1 MQQRQDT
8 HKPCPGTTGRMSW
21 MRAGE
26 QPTRME
32 DEFDSMYE
40 TFRALLDVFPPAES
54 VKRLEQFG
62 ISPDIVQQI
71 RERHEEQRMRIRE
84 LDGPHVVVLG
94 NRDTWYTGPQAK
106 DKIWPAVVDRL
117 RRDGWQQRP
126 AIARLDDSSSRVV
139 SLLNHPKERSF
150 STRGL
155 VVGHVQSGK
164 TTNFTSVMAK
174 AADRGYKLFIV
185 LAGIHNGLRRQTQ
198 ARLVEQ
204 LVEPNPSLWSQL
216 TGIDRDFTPQENPA
230 SYFGKSNKT
239 HVLCVVK
246 KNATVLRK
254 LARWLE
260 KASDYLGDCPA
271 LIIDDE
277 ADQATVATKSIN
289 PLILSIMNS
298 LPKSAYVGYT
308 ASPFANLL
316 IDPSAEDLY
325 PRDFIVSLPKPDH
338 HFGTEVLFGRY
349 ALDGEDPEQVDD
361 GYDMIRS
368 VPEGD
373 VACVR
378 PLSRAAVEGFEP
390 VITDTLRQA
399 VEYFWLVT
407 AARRV
412 RATGNPHNTMLIH
425 TSVNTAVHNS
435 FRIPLERMR
444 DNAADLMG
452 DEERLARLRELW
464 DGETSHVPAE
474 DFGERK
480 VEFEELLPHLPSTID
495 RCRVVMDNSS
505 SEDRLDYGNGPVV
518 AIAVGGNTLSRGL
531 TLEGLSVSYFVRAV
545 SAYDTLLQMGRWFG
559 FRNGYAD
566 LPRIWMTDELAE
578 WFRHLATV
586 ETEMRRD
593 IDLYMTEDVNPLS
606 FAVRLRT
613 HPALRVTAAA
623 KMHDAVAAASAYG
636 GQRVQTHY
644 FHTDADW
651 LTKNI
656 NAARTLVA
664 AARSISSEVDE
675 RPKEGHYVF
684 HDVPHEVVTSFL
696 GSYQFHERSP
706 NTSKLI
712 VEYIDNRAATAGS
725 LRRWNVA
732 VVGTPQGRPGNDFTF
747 APGVTVGRAVRSRL
761 DVAGPVD
768 IKTLM
773 SPRDAA
779 VDLTGYKANWVEDDF
794 RKQRRA
800 QRPDTGL
807 LVLYPIDK
815 TSAPPVSG
823 SDVHAPA
830 SGRKRRVPLDAEE
843 HVIGV
848 ALVFPEPSAG
858 DSLVEGYISADLSKV
873 SLEDE
878 DYSFLDNEDS

>member
-1 MQQRQDT
+1 MT
-8 HKPCPGTTGRMSW
+8 
-21 MRAGE
+21 
-26 QPTRME
+26 
-32 DEFDSMYE
+32 DEFDAMYE
-40 TFRALLDVFPPAES
+40 TFQAILDAFPPSEA
-54 VKRLEQFG
+54 VKRLELLG
-62 ISPDIVQQI
+62 ASSEIVQQI
-71 RERHEEQRMRIRE
+71 RDRHEQQTIRIKE
-84 LDGPHVVVLG
+84 LEEPHAVVLG
-94 NRDTWYTGPQAK
+94 NRDTWYTGPQPK
-106 DKIWPAVVDRL
+106 DKCWPAIEDLLVK
-117 RRDGWQQRP
+117 DGWP
-126 AIARLDDSSSRVV
+126 KETAIKNLDESSTRVV
-139 SLLNHPKERSF
+139 SLLNHPKEKAF

-198 ARLVEQ
+198 ARLVQQ
-204 LVEPNPSLWSQL
+204 LVEPNPSMWSQL
-216 TGIDRDFTPQENPA
+216 TDLDKDFTPQANPA

-254 LARWLE
+254 LATWLD
-260 KASDYLGDCPA
+260 KAADYLKDCPA

-289 PLILSIMNS
+289 PLILSMMKS
-298 LPKSAYVGYT
+298 LPRSAYVGYT

-325 PRDFIVSLPKPDH
+325 PRDFVVNLPKPEG

-349 ALDGEDPEQVDD
+349 ALDGEDPDHVDD
-361 GYDMIRS
+361 GHDMIRS
-368 VPEGD
+368 VPDDD
-373 VACVR
+373 VPCVR
-378 PLSRAAVEGFEP
+378 PETKADIEGFEP
-390 VITDTLRQA
+390 IVTDTLRRA

-412 RATGNPHNTMLIH
+412 RRTGNPHNTMLIH
-425 TSVNTAVHNS
+425 TSVNTSVHNS
-435 FRIPLERMR
+435 FERPLQQLLNR
-444 DNAADLMG
+444 AAQNLSDKVFLS
-452 DEERLARLRELW
+452 RLRDLW
-464 DGETSHVPAE
+464 DQETARVPAA
-474 DFGERK
+474 DFGETK
-480 VEFEELLPHLPSTID
+480 VPFDDLLPELPEVLRS
-495 RCRVVMDNSS
+495 CRIIMDNSS
-505 SEDRLDYGNGPVV
+505 SDARLDYENGPVV

-593 IDLYMTEDVNPLS
+593 IDIYMTESETPTT

-623 KMHDAVAAASAYG
+623 KMRDAVTAASSYG
-636 GQRVQTHY
+636 GKRVQTHY
-644 FHTDADW
+644 FHTNADW
-651 LTKNI
+651 LLGNM
-656 NAARTLVA
+656 A
-664 AARSISSEVDE
+664 AARELVSAARSNAVRVESRSAEGRYIFREVPYD
-675 RPKEGHYVF
+675 F
-684 HDVPHEVVTSFL
+684 VTDFL
-696 GSYQFHERSP
+696 GSYKFHEKSP
-706 NTSKLI
+706 ENDADLI
-712 VEYIDNRAATAGS
+712 SGYIHKRVAAGS

-732 VVGTPQGRPGNDFTF
+732 IVGNPTGEPFTF
-747 APGVTVGRAVRSRL
+747 APGVSVGRNNRSR
-761 DVAGPVD
+761 VAVANSVPDFAD

-773 SPRDAA
+773 SRRDAA
-779 VDLTGYKANWVEDDF
+779 VDLSGDAAKLTEKGIIDE
-794 RKQRRA
+794 RRI
-800 QRPDTGL
+800 QLPDTGL

-815 TSAPPVSG
+815 TSEPGPGKKLRAP
-823 SDVHAPA
+823 
-830 SGRKRRVPLDAEE
+830 LNAEE

-848 ALVFPEPSAG
+848 GLVFPEPQHG
-858 DSLVEGYISADLSKV
+858 DSTVEKYISADLSGV
-873 SLEDE
+873 RLEDE
-878 DYSFLDNEDS
+878 DFSLLEGEDA

>member
-1 MQQRQDT
+1 MT
-8 HKPCPGTTGRMSW
+8 
-21 MRAGE
+21 
-26 QPTRME
+26 
-32 DEFDSMYE
+32 DEIDGMYE
-40 TFRALLDVFPPAES
+40 TFKALLDSFTPSES

-62 ISPDIVQQI
+62 ITPEIIQKI
-71 RERHEEQRMRIRE
+71 RERHERQTIRIKE
-84 LDGPHVVVLG
+84 LEEPHAVVLG
-94 NRDTWYTGPQAK
+94 NRDTWYTGPQSK
-106 DKIWPAVVDRL
+106 DKCWPAIVNLL
-117 RRDGWQQRP
+117 RKDGWSEEP
-126 AIARLDDSSSRVV
+126 AIRNLDDSSTRVV
-139 SLLNHPKERSF
+139 SLLNHPKERTF

-155 VVGHVQSGK
+155 VVGYVQSGK

-198 ARLVEQ
+198 ARLVQQ
-204 LVEPNPSLWSQL
+204 LVEQNPAMWSQL
-216 TGIDRDFTPQENPA
+216 TGVDRDFTPQENPA
-230 SYFGKSNKT
+230 SYFGKSNRT

-254 LARWLE
+254 LARWLK
-260 KASDYLGDCPA
+260 KASEYLEDCPA

-289 PLILSIMNS
+289 PLILEIMGC
-298 LPKSAYVGYT
+298 LPRCAYVGYT

-316 IDPSAEDLY
+316 IDPSADDLY
-325 PRDFIVSLPKPDH
+325 PKDFVVNLPKPDG

-368 VPEGD
+368 VPVED
-373 VACVR
+373 VPCVR
-378 PLSRAAVEGFEP
+378 PGTGDDVEGFQP
-390 VITDTLRQA
+390 VITETLRKS

-412 RATGNPHNTMLIH
+412 RGTGNQHNTMLIH

-435 FRIPLERMR
+435 FRGPLEHLR
-444 DNAADLMG
+444 DSFARSLTDAD
-452 DEERLARLRELW
+452 RLSRLRDLW
-464 DGETSHVPAE
+464 EQETARVPAE
-474 DFGERK
+474 DFGETK
-480 VEFEELLPHLPSTID
+480 VPFEQLASELPHVLD
-495 RCRVVMDNSS
+495 NCRIVMDNSS
-505 SEDRLDYGNGPVV
+505 SEDRLDYENGPVV

-593 IDLYMTEDVNPLS
+593 IDIYMTEDETPLT

-623 KMHDAVAAASAYG
+623 KMRNAVKAASSYG
-636 GQRVQTHY
+636 GKRVQTHY

-651 LTKNI
+651 LGGNI
-656 NAARTLVA
+656 AAARTLVA
-664 AARSISSEVDE
+664 ASAASAVKVDK
-675 RPKEGHYVF
+675 RPEESRHVF
-684 HDVPHEVVTSFL
+684 HSVPYDLVIDFL
-696 GSYQFHERSP
+696 SAYKFHEKSP
-706 NTSKLI
+706 ENDAELLKG
-712 VEYIDNRAATAGS
+712 YIRKRVATAGS

-732 VVGTPQGRPGNDFTF
+732 IVGAPGGGEFAF
-747 APGVTVGRAVRSRL
+747 APEVTVGRNTRARLAVTNPTP
-761 DVAGPVD
+761 DFAD

-773 SPRDAA
+773 SRRDAA
-779 VDLTGYKANWVEDDF
+779 IDLVGDTANLTEKGIMDL
-794 RKQRRA
+794 RRV
-800 QRPDTGL
+800 QLPDTGL

-815 TSAPPVSG
+815 TSEPSPGKKLRAP
-823 SDVHAPA
+823 
-830 SGRKRRVPLDAEE
+830 LNAEE
-843 HVIGV
+843 HVVGV
-848 ALVFPEPSAG
+848 GLVFPEPRDK
-858 DSLVEGYISADLSKV
+858 DSTVETYISADLSNV
-873 SLEDE
+873 PMEEE
-878 DYSFLDNEDS
+878 DYSPVDSEDA

>member
-1 MQQRQDT
+1 MT
-8 HKPCPGTTGRMSW
+8 
-21 MRAGE
+21 
-26 QPTRME
+26 
-32 DEFDSMYE
+32 DEFDDMYE
-40 TFRALLDVFPPAES
+40 TFKALLDAFPPSES

-62 ISPDIVQQI
+62 ISPDVVQRI
-71 RERHEEQRMRIRE
+71 RERHEQQTIRIKE
-84 LDGPHVVVLG
+84 LEEPQAVILG

-106 DKIWPAVVDRL
+106 DKCWPAIVDLL
-117 RRDGWQQRP
+117 RKDGWPQEP
-126 AIARLDDSSSRVV
+126 AISALDDSSTRVV
-139 SLLNHPKERSF
+139 SLLNHPKEKAF

-155 VVGHVQSGK
+155 VVGYVQSGK

-198 ARLVEQ
+198 ARLVQQ
-204 LVEPNPSLWSQL
+204 LVEPNPAMWSQL
-216 TGIDRDFTPQENPA
+216 TGLDKDFTPQENPA
-230 SYFGKSNKT
+230 SYFGKNNKT

-260 KASDYLGDCPA
+260 KASDYLKDCPA

-289 PLILSIMNS
+289 PLILSMMS
-298 LPKSAYVGYT
+298 CLPRCAYVGYT

-325 PRDFIVSLPKPDH
+325 PKDFVVNLPKPMG

-368 VPEGD
+368 IPEDDVP
-373 VACVR
+373 CVR
-378 PLSRAAVEGFEP
+378 PETRADVEGFEP
-390 VITDTLRQA
+390 VITETLRRA

-412 RATGNPHNTMLIH
+412 RGTGNPHSTMLIH

-435 FRIPLERMR
+435 FEAPLAHLR
-444 DNAADLMG
+444 DRSARSLSDANFLS
-452 DEERLARLRELW
+452 RLRDLW
-464 DGETSHVPAE
+464 EGETERVAAE
-474 DFGERK
+474 DFGETK
-480 VEFEELLPHLPSTID
+480 VSFDRLVPELPGVLDS
-495 RCRVVMDNSS
+495 CRVIMDNSS
-505 SEDRLDYGNGPVV
+505 SEARLDYENGPVV

-531 TLEGLSVSYFVRAV
+531 TLEGLSVSYFVRSV

-593 IDLYMTEDVNPLS
+593 IDIYMTEDETPLT

-623 KMHDAVAAASAYG
+623 KMRDAVTAASAYG

-644 FHTDADW
+644 FHTNADW
-651 LTKNI
+651 LRGNI
-656 NAARTLVA
+656 DASRALVA
-664 AARSISSEVDE
+664 ASVASAVRTEE
-675 RPKEGHYVF
+675 RPEEGRYIF
-684 HDVPHEVVTSFL
+684 RDVPHDVVTDFL
-696 GSYQFHERSP
+696 ATYKFHEKSP
-706 NTSKLI
+706 ENDADLI
-712 VEYIDNRAATAGS
+712 IDYIRKRVATAGS
-725 LRRWNVA
+725 LGRWNVA
-732 VVGTPQGRPGNDFTF
+732 IVGNPKGEDFTF
-747 APGVTVGRAVRSRL
+747 ASGVTVGRNVRARL
-761 DVAGPVD
+761 EIPNAAPDFAD

-773 SPRDAA
+773 SRRDAA
-779 VDLTGYKANWVEDDF
+779 VDLTGDTAKLTEKEITDL
-794 RKQRRA
+794 RRV
-800 QRPDTGL
+800 QLPDTGL

-815 TSAPPVSG
+815 VSEPNPTKKLRAP
-823 SDVHAPA
+823 
-830 SGRKRRVPLDAEE
+830 LNAEE

-848 ALVFPEPSAG
+848 GLVFPKPRDM
-858 DSLVEGYISADLSKV
+858 DSTVKKYISANLANV
-873 SLEDE
+873 RIEDE
-878 DYSFLDNEDS
+878 DYSLLDSEDA

>member
-1 MQQRQDT
+1 
-8 HKPCPGTTGRMSW
+8 MS
-21 MRAGE
+21 
-26 QPTRME
+26 
-32 DEFDSMYE
+32 DEFDGMYD
-40 TFRALLDVFPPAES
+40 TFKALLDAFPPSEA

-71 RERHEEQRMRIRE
+71 RERHEQQTIRIKE
-84 LDGPHVVVLG
+84 LEEPHAVVLG

-106 DKIWPAVVDRL
+106 DKCWPAIVDL
-117 RRDGWQQRP
+117 LHKDGWPQEP
-126 AIARLDDSSSRVV
+126 AIRALDDSSTRVV
-139 SLLNHPKERSF
+139 SLLNHPKEKAF

-155 VVGHVQSGK
+155 VVGYVQSGK

-198 ARLVEQ
+198 ARLVQQ
-204 LVEPNPSLWSQL
+204 LVEPNPSMWSQL
-216 TGIDRDFTPQENPA
+216 TGLDKDFTPQENPA

-239 HVLCVVK
+239 RVVCVVK

-260 KASDYLGDCPA
+260 KASDYLEDCPA

-289 PLILSIMNS
+289 PLILDIMGS
-298 LPKSAYVGYT
+298 LPRCAYVGYT

-316 IDPSAEDLY
+316 IDPSAKDLY
-325 PRDFIVSLPKPDH
+325 PEDFVVNLPKPEG

-368 VPEGD
+368 VPEDD
-373 VACVR
+373 VPCVR
-378 PLSRAAVEGFEP
+378 PGTRADIEGFEP
-390 VITDTLRQA
+390 VITDTLRRA

-412 RATGNPHNTMLIH
+412 RGTGTRHSTMLIH

-435 FRIPLERMR
+435 FKRPLEHLREQSARSLADAGFLSRLR
-444 DNAADLMG
+444 DLWEQETDRVPAADFAEANVPFEQLVP
-452 DEERLARLRELW
+452 EL
-464 DGETSHVPAE
+464 PA
-474 DFGERK
+474 
-480 VEFEELLPHLPSTID
+480 VLSS
-495 RCRVVMDNSS
+495 CRVIMDNSS
-505 SEDRLDYGNGPVV
+505 SENRLDYENGQVV

-593 IDLYMTEDVNPLS
+593 IDIYMTEDETPLT

-623 KMHDAVAAASAYG
+623 KMRNAVTAASSYG
-636 GQRVQTHY
+636 GKRIQTHY
-644 FHTDADW
+644 FHTNAEW
-651 LTKNI
+651 LRGNI
-656 NAARTLVA
+656 EAARDLVA
-664 AARSISSEVDE
+664 ASLTNAVRIEE
-675 RPKEGHYVF
+675 RAAEGRYVF
-684 HDVPHEVVTSFL
+684 RDVPHNVVTDFL
-696 GSYQFHERSP
+696 STYRFHEKSP
-706 NTSKLI
+706 ENDADLI
-712 VEYIDNRAATAGS
+712 IDYIRKRVATAGS
-725 LRRWNVA
+725 LGRWNVA
-732 VVGTPQGRPGNDFTF
+732 IVGNLRGENSFSF
-747 APGVTVGRAVRSRL
+747 APGVTVGRNVRARLAVTNP
-761 DVAGPVD
+761 DPDFAD

-773 SPRDAA
+773 SRRDAA
-779 VDLTGYKANWVEDDF
+779 VDLDGDTAKLTEKGIQDM
-794 RKQRRA
+794 RRA
-800 QRPDTGL
+800 KLPDTGL

-815 TSAPPVSG
+815 MSEPSPSKKLRAP
-823 SDVHAPA
+823 
-830 SGRKRRVPLDAEE
+830 LNAEE

-848 ALVFPEPSAG
+848 GLVFPEPWDG
-858 DSLVEGYISADLSKV
+858 DSEVEKYISADLSKV
-873 SLEDE
+873 WIEEE
-878 DYSFLDNEDS
+878 DYSLLDSEDA